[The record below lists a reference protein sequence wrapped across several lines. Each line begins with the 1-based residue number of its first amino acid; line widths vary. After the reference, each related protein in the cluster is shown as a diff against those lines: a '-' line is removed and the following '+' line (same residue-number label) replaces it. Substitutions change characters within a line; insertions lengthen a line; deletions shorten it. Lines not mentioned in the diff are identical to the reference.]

1 MRAVAQ
7 EGVSRSQGQVETQ
20 ERKGLFSPAR
30 RPEAALP
37 GNSTKKWGRGF
48 SDASV

>member
-1 MRAVAQ
+1 MRAVTQ

-20 ERKGLFSPAR
+20 ERKGLFSPAKELR
-30 RPEAALP
+30 GCPAWEFYQ
-37 GNSTKKWGRGF
+37 KVGRGL